1 MASEMY
7 AKFQSLVHVVQGTK
21 ICEGSIWETL
31 LFQAV
36 EATKRFSSVVHGQPI
51 ALLAGGSRK
60 NHKVDIFCKDDT
72 KKEIYA
78 FNSKGK
84 SFNNTESGESL
95 LAEYKSYKAAIV
107 SAFPGYSVVYAIL
120 KDEFDPTDGKMVKY
134 NFLAANGIPV
144 YNTANYL
151 QTTLG
156 VSTDAIETARQSM
169 VMALLK
175 QRFKESGLS
184 IDQVSRMLSD

>member
-1 MASEMY
+1 MDVQMY
-7 AKFQSLVHVVQGTK
+7 ANFQSLVHVVQGTK

-36 EATKRFSSVVHGQPI
+36 EATKRFTSVVHGQPI
-51 ALLAGGSRK
+51 PLFAASRK
-60 NHKVDIFCKDDT
+60 NHKVDIFCKDDV

-95 LAEYKSYKAAIV
+95 LAEYKSYKMAIQ

-156 VSTDAIETARQSM
+156 VSTEAIETERQEKTI
-169 VMALLK
+169 ALLK
-175 QRFKESGLS
+175 TRFTEAGLTS
-184 IDQVSRMLSD
+184 EDLKGLFGM

>member
-1 MASEMY
+1 MY

-31 LFQAV
+31 LFEAV
-36 EATKRFSSVVHGQPI
+36 EATKRFTSVVHGQPI

-95 LAEYKSYKAAIV
+95 LAEYKGYKTAIV

-156 VSTDAIETARQSM
+156 VSTEAIETARQEKTL
-169 VMALLK
+169 ALLK
-175 QRFKESGLS
+175 SRFTEAGLTAEDLKGLFG
-184 IDQVSRMLSD
+184 I